1 MKRTSSRQIEG
12 CQEGERRILGNRS
25 SFFLRIMVSKR
36 VYTLNINIIIIIII
50 VDPMSGC
57 MGSVFHIYLI

>member
-12 CQEGERRILGNRS
+12 CQEAERRILGNRS
-25 SFFLRIMVSKR
+25 SFFLRKMVSKR
-36 VYTLNINIIIIIII
+36 VYTLNINIIIIII

-57 MGSVFHIYLI
+57 MVSVFHIYLI